1 MRVRITKGSSWYEK
15 FVGDAYELINVDTS
29 SSCFIVK
36 TWRETDT
43 DIVLDPLPVRFE
55 DSEVVEEGVSEKKE
69 VSFLK
74 NKHRLFCYYYLTG
87 HSAKQS
93 AIKAG
98 YSKKS
103 AHVTGHRLAKKPQI
117 AKVINK
123 VKLDF
128 HNFIADKLDIGSCF
142 EDESLYLERDY
153 FVKAMD
159 ELVEATEE
167 PVIDM
172 IAGESPI

>member
-36 TWRETDT
+36 TWRETET
-43 DIVLDPLPVRFE
+43 DIILDPLPVRFE
-55 DSEVVEEGVSEKKE
+55 DSEVVEEGVSEI
-69 VSFLK
+69 SFLK
-74 NKHRLFCYYYLTG
+74 DKHRLFCYYYLTG
-87 HSAKQS
+87 HSATQS

-98 YSKKS
+98 YSEKS

-128 HNFIADKLDIGSCF
+128 HNFIADKLDIGFCF

-159 ELVEATEE
+159 ELIEATEE
-167 PVIDM
+167 PVID
-172 IAGESPI
+172 IITGESLI